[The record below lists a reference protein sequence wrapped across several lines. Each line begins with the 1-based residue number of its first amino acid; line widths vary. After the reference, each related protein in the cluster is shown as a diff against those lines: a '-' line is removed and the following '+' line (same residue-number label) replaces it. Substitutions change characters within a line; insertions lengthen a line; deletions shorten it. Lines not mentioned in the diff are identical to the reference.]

1 MMNIALLLHFHFFFH
16 FSHSWETVAQAA
28 WRKYPNPMNPAVIGT
43 DVVERKVV
51 DGVLHTHRL
60 VSSKWY
66 FPKWA
71 QAVSVQN
78 QFFSW
83 VYLNIYVV
91 VIKQSS
97 RFQVVYQLKIVFLCF
112 SIQ

>member
-1 MMNIALLLHFHFFFH
+1 M
-16 FSHSWETVAQAA
+16 S
-28 WRKYPNPMNPAVIGT
+28 PGVIGT

-71 QAVSVQN
+71 QAVRISLLFLTM
-78 QFFSW
+78 QFS
-83 VYLNIYVV
+83 
-91 VIKQSS
+91 
-97 RFQVVYQLKIVFLCF
+97 
-112 SIQ
+112 